1 MYVCNV
7 EWIDVIFSV
16 DSSHNLLA
24 DLILNEG
31 VEWSYSN
38 LEL

>member
-1 MYVCNV
+1 MYVCIV
-7 EWIDVIFSV
+7 EWIDVIFPVESR
-16 DSSHNLLA
+16 HNLLV

-38 LEL
+38 VAL